1 MRSFQPPWTHKI
13 PLSSNHETGSLTQP
27 SPAHESRFIGSSSG
41 IYFINTVKQAFESSA
56 QHSKPGH
63 LPAAEDTVG
72 GEDDYASSTRN
83 SPERARGFDVSIS
96 SYRTIEVDNQAQL
109 GTLPSHETAQ
119 ANAISYFKTWHPVLP
134 FLSGPEFLQE
144 LEALYS
150 DPRTSS
156 ASCTIP
162 VDRRRLC
169 YVVIFQCVLSMG
181 SYAQPP
187 GLSDVPSRSSLLSIA
202 AMLATRHDTLTIQTV
217 LAAQLYCLSTMAL
230 RTASS
235 LGVLLTKLLYHA
247 GLHRCPYRYPQ
258 LSNEDLEL
266 RERILWASYALDR
279 YVCQA
284 LGIPVSLSDAE
295 IDVCVPGKREIHTVA
310 HERVGA
316 TRQDEETKEQTKDA
330 ANVNKEVILA
340 NFVEHGR
347 LVGRALEIFHSSLHS
362 RNSDPRKV
370 LFLRSDV
377 DRWFNNLPEEP
388 RLTTESS
395 SADEQVA
402 RFLPFFHVLYEQL
415 VISINRPS
423 LSLPRNAPEFHHGL
437 QVNIGA
443 AKRTINALELQST
456 LFWPGYLASVW
467 MSGLIISF
475 ACQVGLYNIAQ
486 GSQEILRCL
495 DLLKRMGDRWQS
507 ARRCH
512 AALSTL
518 LSDLQR
524 TQRRTNSEAFGDE
537 DVYSILAKRRRL
549 DSNIRSPPPHA
560 VTSTPPTTSTG
571 TTVQHNGAQ
580 PATMFT
586 NSNGEW
592 DVNDFFRDLSWN
604 NLFDIGD
611 AQHPDLQLF
620 AG

>member
-1 MRSFQPPWTHKI
+1 MDAQESPV
-13 PLSSNHETGSLTQP
+13 SNHETGSLTQP
-27 SPAHESRFIGSSSG
+27 SPHESRFIGSSSG
-41 IYFINTVKQAFESSA
+41 IYFINIVKQAFESSA
-56 QHSKPGH
+56 QQSEPGY

-83 SPERARGFDVSIS
+83 SPERARGFNVNIS
-96 SYRTIEVDNQAQL
+96 SYRTIEVDNHTRL
-109 GTLPSHETAQ
+109 GTLPPHETAQ

-134 FLSGPEFLQE
+134 FLSGPDFLQE
-144 LEALYS
+144 LEALYQ

-156 ASCTIP
+156 APCTIP
-162 VDRRRLC
+162 VNRRRLC
-169 YVVIFQCVLSMG
+169 YIVIFQCVLSIG
-181 SYAQPP
+181 SHAQAA
-187 GLSDVPSRSSLLSIA
+187 GGSDVPSRSSLLSIA
-202 AMLATRHDTLTIQTV
+202 ALLATRRDTLTIQTI
-217 LAAQLYCLSTMAL
+217 LAAQLYCVSTMAL

-235 LGVLLTKLLYHA
+235 LGGVLTKLLYHA

-258 LSNEDLEL
+258 LSNEVREL
-266 RERILWASYALDR
+266 RKRILWSSYALDR

-284 LGIPVSLSDAE
+284 LGVPVSLSDAE

-310 HERVGA
+310 QERTGA
-316 TRQDEETKEQTKDA
+316 TRADDELSEKTKEA

-347 LVGRALEIFHSSLHS
+347 LVGRALIIFHSSLHS

-388 RLTTESS
+388 RLTAESS
-395 SADEQVA
+395 AADEQVA

-415 VISINRPS
+415 IISINRPS
-423 LSLPRNAPEFHHGL
+423 LSLSRNAPEFHHGL
-437 QVNIGA
+437 QVTIGA

-475 ACQVGLYNIAQ
+475 ACQVGLYNISQ

-495 DLLKRMGDRWQS
+495 DLLERMGHGWQS

-537 DVYSILAKRRRL
+537 DAYSVLAKRRRFE
-549 DSNIRSPPPHA
+549 SSVRSPPPYA
-560 VTSTPPTTSTG
+560 AISTPPGTSAETDMH
-571 TTVQHNGAQ
+571 HNGVQSAV
-580 PATMFT
+580 MSV
-586 NSNGEW
+586 NNGGEW
-592 DVNDFFRDLSWN
+592 DANDLFHNLSWN

-611 AQHPDLQLF
+611 DPVPDLQFF